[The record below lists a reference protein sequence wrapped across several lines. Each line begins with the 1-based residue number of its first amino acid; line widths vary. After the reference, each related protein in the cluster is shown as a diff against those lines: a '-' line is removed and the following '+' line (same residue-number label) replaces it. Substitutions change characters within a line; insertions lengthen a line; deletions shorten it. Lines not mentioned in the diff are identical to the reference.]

1 VYDPGRR
8 NRRIPPIRPTF
19 EGEQRVSDRQPG
31 TSDPALVSAIRVV
44 AGGGDPDAA
53 LNELLEAAAAATG
66 ASRAMALLWDGPAEA
81 LRVAGG
87 VGLADEDG
95 AAYAA
100 AAADRAGIIGAAA
113 FDRRAPAGGTD
124 PVHDEAVLAAW
135 PIVITGSGVEEPI
148 GAIAVSR
155 PAPWALDPTDADRVA
170 AIADLVGLL
179 VDRTRLTAD
188 MAERGDWLERM
199 ANSDSLTGLANAR
212 TLARVIELEV
222 ARASRQGSELCVATF
237 DVDGLG
243 AINERAGKAVG
254 DAVLREVAAV
264 IAESV
269 RLVDT
274 VAREGGDEFVLVAP
288 GAKGP
293 SLIRR
298 IVGSIAARPP
308 IAGVGFTVSA
318 GVARFP
324 ADGTSEAELVA
335 ASRAALDAA
344 RRSGPGNVA
353 EAKGA
358 AAAG

>member
-1 VYDPGRR
+1 M
-8 NRRIPPIRPTF
+8 
-19 EGEQRVSDRQPG
+19 SDRQPG
-31 TSDPALVSAIRVV
+31 SSDPTLVRAIRAV

-53 LNELLEAAAAATG
+53 LSELLQAATSVTG

-81 LRVAGG
+81 LRVAGA
-87 VGLADEDG
+87 VGLGDADAD
-95 AAYAA
+95 AYAA
-100 AAADRAGIIGAAA
+100 AAADRTGSIGAAA
-113 FDRRAPAGGTD
+113 HDRRVSLAGSDPAHAD
-124 PVHDEAVLAAW
+124 AVLAAW
-135 PIVITGSGVEEPI
+135 PIVITGGGVEEPI
-148 GAIAVSR
+148 GALAVSR
-155 PAPWALDPTDADRVA
+155 PAPWSIDPTDADRVA
-170 AIADLVGLL
+170 ALADLVGLL
-179 VDRTRLTAD
+179 VDRARLTAD
-188 MAERGDWLERM
+188 MSERGDWLERM

-243 AINERAGKAVG
+243 SINERAGKAVG

-293 SLIRR
+293 HLIRR

-324 ADGTSEAELVA
+324 GDGTSEAELVA
-335 ASRAALDAA
+335 ASRAALEAA
-344 RRSGPGNVA
+344 RRTGPGNVA

-358 AAAG
+358 AAG